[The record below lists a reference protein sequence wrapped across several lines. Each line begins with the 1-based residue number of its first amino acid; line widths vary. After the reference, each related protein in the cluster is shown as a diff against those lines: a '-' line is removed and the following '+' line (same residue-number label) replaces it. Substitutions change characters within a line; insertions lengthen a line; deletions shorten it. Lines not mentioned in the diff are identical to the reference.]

1 MRVLLAED
9 DPGLR
14 TVLARA
20 LGEQGY
26 IVDAASDGEEALY
39 LASEHEYAVAIIDWR
54 MPKVTGVE
62 VVEKLR
68 NNGTPAKLLML
79 TARDAPADRVTGLD
93 AGADDYLVKPFD
105 LDELFARV
113 RALMRRQGDH
123 TTEVR
128 CGDLVFDYRRAEVT
142 AAGKPVGATATERA
156 ILEVLMRAAPGVVSR
171 RSIADQVWPDDLDGV
186 GSNTIDVHM
195 ARLRSKLAWAGV
207 RIVTVRG
214 SGFRIEAEK

>member
-26 IVDAASDGEEALY
+26 VVDAAPDGEEALY
-39 LASEHEYAVAIIDWR
+39 LAREHEYAVAVIDWR
-54 MPKVTGVE
+54 MPKVTGIE

-68 NNGTPAKLLML
+68 KGGTTAKLLML

-105 LDELFARV
+105 LDELFARI
-113 RALMRRQGDH
+113 RALMRCQGDN

-128 CGDLVFDYRRAEVT
+128 CGDLVFDSRRAEVT
-142 AAGKPVGATATERA
+142 AAGKPISATATERA

-171 RSIADQVWPDDLDGV
+171 RVIADQVWPDDLDGV

-207 RIVTVRG
+207 KIVTVRG

>member
-1 MRVLLAED
+1 MRLLLAED

-20 LGEQGY
+20 LTEQGHV
-26 IVDAASDGEEALY
+26 VDSASDGEEALWF
-39 LASEHEYAVAIIDWR
+39 AREHTYAVAIIDWR
-54 MPKVTGVE
+54 MPKVSGIE

-68 NNGTPAKLLML
+68 KDGTEAKLLML
-79 TARDAPADRVTGLD
+79 TARDAPSDRVSGLD

-113 RALMRRQGDH
+113 RALMRRQSD
-123 TTEVR
+123 TSTEVR
-128 CGDLVFDYRRAEVT
+128 CGDLVYDSRRAEVS
-142 AAGKPVGATATERA
+142 AAGKPVAATATERA
-156 ILEVLMRAAPGVVSR
+156 ILEVLIRAAPGVVAR
-171 RSIADQVWPDDLDGV
+171 RSIADHVWPDDLDGV

-195 ARLRSKLAWAGV
+195 ARLRSKLAGARV
-207 RIVTVRG
+207 KIVTVRG